1 MGAQNKLFHRLF
13 WLIDTVYSA
22 KRIKISE
29 INKRWER
36 SHYNDKDEH
45 EYGARNLHRHREDIA
60 ELFGIIIDCDH
71 ATNEY
76 FISSQ
81 GDIDGKGI
89 RAWLIDTFAISNMVN
104 LADGAD
110 MKSRIFFE
118 EIPEGARFLSTIVS
132 AMKEGRQLH
141 ASYQGYNRT
150 QPHSFL
156 LAPYCLKAF
165 EHRWYLIGKPDDHP
179 EEVYPRVYALDRMK
193 ELVQVDKPFDMP
205 KSFKAEEF
213 FKNQFGVDRSETEA
227 QHIVVKITAKDAN
240 FMRTPLR
247 HHTQKEIEKN
257 DQFSI
262 FSFDIAPTYDFILEL
277 RKFGSTLEVLEP
289 QSLRDKFAEES
300 ASLAGMYKSK
310 KPQNDPKKI

>member
-1 MGAQNKLFHRLF
+1 MGAQAKLFHRLF

-22 KRIKISE
+22 KRIKLTD
-29 INKRWER
+29 INRRWANC
-36 SHYNDKDEH
+36 HYNDKHED
-45 EYGARNLHRHREDIA
+45 EYGARNLNRHRQDIA
-60 ELFGIIIDCDH
+60 ALFGIDIACDR

-76 FISSQ
+76 YISER

-89 RAWLIDTFAISNMVN
+89 RAWLVDTFAISNMVN
-104 LADGAD
+104 LAGD
-110 MKSRIFFE
+110 MKNRIFFE
-118 EIPEGARFLSTIVS
+118 DIPEGTRYLSTIVS
-132 AMKEGRQLH
+132 AMKEGLQLH

-165 EHRWYLIGKPDDHP
+165 ERRWYLIGKPNDHP
-179 EEVYPRVYALDRMK
+179 EEAYPRVYALDRMK
-193 ELVQVDKPFDMP
+193 ELVLTDKTFTMP

-213 FKNQFGVDRSETEA
+213 FKNQFGIDRSITEA
-227 QHIVVKITAKDAN
+227 QHIVVKLDARDAN

-247 HHTQKEIEKN
+247 HNSQKEIERN
-257 DQFSI
+257 EQYSI

-289 QSLRDKFAEES
+289 AELREQFAKEAKNLS
-300 ASLAGMYKSK
+300 AKYL
-310 KPQNDPKKI
+310 